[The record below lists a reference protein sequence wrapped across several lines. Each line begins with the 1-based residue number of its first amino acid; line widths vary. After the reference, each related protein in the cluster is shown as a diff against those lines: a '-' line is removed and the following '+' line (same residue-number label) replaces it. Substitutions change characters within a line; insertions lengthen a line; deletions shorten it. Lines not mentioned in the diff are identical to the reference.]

1 MNKNKNLDD
10 FLINTFDLSELFPL
24 VDKIGKDNGK
34 ESELNELTLI
44 LKQSLTQ
51 LMFDGQQSITSGI
64 DIIKNLIKDLKRI
77 YWKDGELDSFSSALY
92 KINKIIYSKDLIL
105 EANKCKYRYIG
116 NTLKLNLTYI
126 LLILQF

>member
-1 MNKNKNLDD
+1 M
-10 FLINTFDLSELFPL
+10 
-24 VDKIGKDNGK
+24 DKIGKDNGK